1 MYSGLGMSSQ
11 TTHVGALLTQ
21 SHTSHKLVCRS
32 VVKEVEDL
40 RSRLKQSE
48 EEKRMFETKYLQ
60 AQVPP
65 SRPRQSMCMVKM
77 MHCLEPLVPSPF
89 ASTLRLLGVAG
100 SNLATRAA
108 TAATIQRIS
117 TGCISLFSKLYTHT
131 HVRIRTN
138 THTRTRARA
147 HTHTHTHAMSHTFLH
162 FIECP

>member
-1 MYSGLGMSSQ
+1 MSSQ

-60 AQVPP
+60 AQVLPT
-65 SRPRQSMCMVKM
+65 RPRQSMCMVKM
-77 MHCLEPLVPSPF
+77 MYCLEPLVPSPF

-147 HTHTHTHAMSHTFLH
+147 RTHTHTHAMSHTFLH